1 MVNVLEAMAPN
12 CPSQEVSMSQ
22 RSTCAHA
29 EMNQS
34 EALGVFSLCEK
45 AVSCLVTGVEKIQS
59 NCTSAWP

>member
-12 CPSQEVSMSQ
+12 CPSQEVPMSQ
-22 RSTCAHA
+22 RSTCVHA

-45 AVSCLVTGVEKIQS
+45 AVSCLVTRVEKIQS